1 MFFKKNNRG
10 FTMAETLL
18 TVAII
23 AILTGTVFIGV
34 VNYMRAM
41 AQLERDGIAKE
52 IFISAQN
59 HLTMAESQGFLGR
72 SDFGAVESAAGGE
85 GAEICYFTVNG
96 PDDFGE
102 ASVLGVMLPFASIE
116 ENIRVGGSYIV
127 RYQKQPALV
136 LDVFY
141 ATKSGTRYGKT
152 LGPGDY
158 ETLLGLRDTA
168 GENHKADRRSYGSEK
183 SVIGW
188 YGGEEAQLLEKGKR
202 LEMPLVEVVN
212 AEKLTA
218 YITDPNDAN
227 LDASLKLVITGELSG
242 KQKVYSLNVQSMDKK
257 NIVYDNIS
265 HRYTVTLDDVTV
277 PGMHFSDLFE
287 GDGFIPGEDIAVQA
301 VSFSNKVLTNVA
313 NSAVRITNSL
323 YAEIADSESD
333 PGTKKA
339 LVGNFRHLENLDR
352 TVSNV
357 NGERAQIQVTGA
369 EQTSDLDWE
378 KFQEAIGTGA
388 VSIYDAGAASGT
400 KAGCFHPVSSPAAL
414 TYEGKGHRIT
424 GVVVDTDGDAGL
436 FGHLPERSAISDLM
450 LQDFTVTGTGNAGAL
465 LGSADNTVVTNIVA
479 WGKESLIIG
488 GGSTGGLI
496 GSLSGGRVT
505 GAGAALLVTGNG
517 QAAGGFMGSASGVNI
532 TACYAGGHTTEGR
545 YTPEQGFNVTC
556 TGGLAGGFIGDAG
569 NCPISSCYSTCSVL
583 GQAPGGFL
591 GSGDGSVSSCYATG
605 LVRTEA
611 DNEEALQEGG
621 EEGGAGQSTIAV
633 STDDESGTGEG
644 GETELPG
651 WDTPAGAF
659 ASRFGGSA
667 FDCGYLEIVNEKQ
680 EDNRFAYLTALGNR
694 EAGEGIIALD
704 TDTEAYS
711 SFLGTETDRVPAY
724 AYDGSLIQRFQGRYG
739 LQSLAALG
747 AELEDGWFVQNHY
760 GDWPTPE
767 FAFVNN

>member
-1 MFFKKNNRG
+1 M
-10 FTMAETLL
+10 
-18 TVAII
+18 
-23 AILTGTVFIGV
+23 
-34 VNYMRAM
+34 
-41 AQLERDGIAKE
+41 
-52 IFISAQN
+52 
-59 HLTMAESQGFLGR
+59 
-72 SDFGAVESAAGGE
+72 
-85 GAEICYFTVNG
+85 
-96 PDDFGE
+96 
-102 ASVLGVMLPFASIE
+102 
-116 ENIRVGGSYIV
+116 
-127 RYQKQPALV
+127 
-136 LDVFY
+136 
-141 ATKSGTRYGKT
+141 
-152 LGPGDY
+152 
-158 ETLLGLRDTA
+158 
-168 GENHKADRRSYGSEK
+168 
-183 SVIGW
+183 
-188 YGGEEAQLLEKGKR
+188 
-202 LEMPLVEVVN
+202 
-212 AEKLTA
+212 
-218 YITDPNDAN
+218 
-227 LDASLKLVITGELSG
+227 
-242 KQKVYSLNVQSMDKK
+242 
-257 NIVYDNIS
+257 
-265 HRYTVTLDDVTV
+265 
-277 PGMHFSDLFE
+277 
-287 GDGFIPGEDIAVQA
+287 
-301 VSFSNKVLTNVA
+301 A

-388 VSIYDAGAASGT
+388 VSIYDAGPASGT

-479 WGKESLIIG
+479 WGKDSLITG
-488 GGSTGGLI
+488 GGS
-496 GSLSGGRVT
+496 
-505 GAGAALLVTGNG
+505 
-517 QAAGGFMGSASGVNI
+517 
-532 TACYAGGHTTEGR
+532 
-545 YTPEQGFNVTC
+545 

-569 NCPISSCYSTCSVL
+569 NCPISSCYTTCSVL

-694 EAGEGIIALD
+694 EAAEGIIALD

-711 SFLGTETDRVPAY
+711 TFLGTETDRVPAY